1 MSTITFSGRNNTLKP
16 SLDKVIELKKNFL
29 NLYRASTSEVK
40 ISENKDLRDIIQQM
54 RVVHG
59 ETIYRNAIETR
70 EINGT
75 AQLTDN
81 DKITLSCNASII
93 FCIQCEIKDCEILLF
108 KNNNERPSISND
120 AGPTSNYA
128 GPQESNYA
136 RTQESNYARTQA
148 SNYVGPSSVA
158 KNIGSKYTSRTSN
171 IVAEINPS
179 NTGTGTDIITL
190 RNLTTDTDNGNPES
204 RGTNN
209 SFFLKGGR
217 DMNTEAIDNLET
229 TELGHIYSEYEREQT
244 GGIHKNA
251 TQPTIILYWA
261 DWCGPSENFAPKWE
275 EFKKQAPIRFPNL
288 QVNELNI
295 GKDDELRELARTIG
309 VEGFPSLV
317 LFVNGKTYK
326 IVPTKLSVE
335 DISGFIDKYL

>member
-1 MSTITFSGRNNTLKP
+1 MSTITFPGRNNNNILKP
-16 SLDKVIELKKNFL
+16 FLDKVIELKKEFL
-29 NLYRASTSEVK
+29 NQYRVSTSEVK
-40 ISENKDLRDIIQQM
+40 ISENKDLRNIIQQM
-54 RVVHG
+54 RMVHG

-70 EINGT
+70 ELNGT
-75 AQLTDN
+75 AKLADN

-108 KNNNERPSISND
+108 KNNNERPSMSNNYM
-120 AGPTSNYA
+120 GPTSNYA
-128 GPQESNYA
+128 APG
-136 RTQESNYARTQA
+136 
-148 SNYVGPSSVA
+148 SVA
-158 KNIGSKYTSRTSN
+158 NDFGPKYTSRN
-171 IVAEINPS
+171 IVAEIKSS
-179 NTGTGTDIITL
+179 NTGGTDIITL
-190 RNLTTDTDNGNPES
+190 RNLTTDTDNGNPEN

-209 SFFLKGGR
+209 SFLKGGR

-335 DISGFIDKYL
+335 DISGFIEKYL